1 MRIASALDAWDGYG
15 KCNCRADSFA
25 VFENIIAFAME
36 LFGWPRKQSVLVSAA
51 LIIVLSM
58 PAVGVQ
64 CAVRDTAPGGGQGKR
79 ITSP

>member
-36 LFGWPRKQSVLVSAA
+36 LFGWPRKKSVLVSAA

-58 PAVGVQ
+58 PAVLGYNVLSGIQ
-64 CAVRDTAPGGGQGKR
+64 PLGEGREKG
-79 ITSP
+79 